1 MNDNTTHAWVQETQF
16 GPIGIKE
23 TGGAIVRVYLP
34 DEIVEKGTCPVA
46 VRPSGGSV
54 SAASGVF
61 RRASYRLQSA
71 ACSGRDSVHA
81 LRLERA
87 DADSLRGNEGVWRDR
102 RTARKTAYGPCRRD
116 GGPPQSDPAFHPVP
130 PGDRR
135 ERCAR
140 RLQGRGGP
148 ESRSA
153 RTGASGLT
161 SNRRGM

>member
-34 DEIVEKGTCPVA
+34 DEIVEKGTCWWRSALLAEAFQQLQEYFDGLRTDFNLPLVPEGTPFMRSVWSVLMQIPYGETREYGEIAAQLGKPHTVRAVGMA
-46 VRPSGGSV
+46 VRRNPIPL
-54 SAASGVF
+54 F
-61 RRASYRLQSA
+61 I
-71 ACSGRDSVHA
+71 
-81 LRLERA
+81 
-87 DADSLRGNEGVWRDR
+87 
-102 RTARKTAYGPCRRD
+102 PC
-116 GGPPQSDPAFHPVP
+116 H
-130 PGDRR
+130 RR